1 MFNDLKLGNELFSP
15 GKKIIRLL
23 CLTVICFFSQKSLS
37 LAQDNYGLAFNSF
50 NVSQEK
56 RTSLE
61 IGKDKPL
68 CFSDNA
74 DISFDFY
81 FIPGRGTYFGY
92 LFRLIN
98 NAGQN
103 VDLLYNQKDLVFN
116 TVVGGTFSNINF
128 SVDSSKLYASW
139 TNIRYHFSSD
149 ALSCYLNGKL
159 YKTVKIALK
168 DRCFKLLF
176 GANTLHEFSTTDVP
190 PMVVR
195 NISVKDNNVPRYFW
209 ALSNGSGSVAD
220 NISHEKA
227 VVYNPVWQADI
238 HAQWQALRT
247 VDVKGNASIAYDPE
261 DEVLHI
267 VADDSVYRLP
277 VDDMMS
283 TVLES
288 PSSGYHLYQGNQSV
302 YNTVDSGIYNFYID
316 KNEIAG
322 FDPQRSVWD
331 HTFDSVPNTEYG
343 HTSRVYVKE
352 ENALYIFGGYGQMKY
367 KNRVQRYDFTTKKW
381 EDITAGGDYFTPRYL
396 AAATKSGNDIYI
408 LGGYGSHSG
417 DQLLN
422 PGYLYDLVKYNIPT
436 HTFKKIYS
444 LSEPDTSFV
453 FAGSMYIDSVE
464 KVYYALCFDR
474 SKYDTKLRLIKG
486 SLLKPHYEFTGNEI
500 PYSFHDIVSDAD
512 LFYSAHSRQLIAV
525 TQLVDL
531 GEKTRVKIY
540 GIAFPPENIASS
552 SSGGRT
558 SKTYIYV
565 LAGVII
571 LLVIVYLLFVRRK
584 KTGIGKI
591 ATPETAVKKIVGET
605 KEPAINETGYNNVV
619 HSELANKQVDKP
631 DFILQRENPV
641 IIKVFGTFE
650 MLDGEGEDVSRH
662 FSPLL
667 KEMFLVILLYTL
679 KNGKGIT
686 SEKLN
691 EIFWENKTGKNARN
705 NLSVNI
711 VRLKNILNKIGSIQ
725 IAKDGENWHCEY
737 DNKNVSIDLADYLQL
752 RAAYPLEHGKPYLD
766 KVLYFLSRGAFLKQM
781 ESPWLDDI
789 KADVNNKII
798 DELTGEIVHLDAQH
812 DAEYIIEVANCIAKF
827 DPLNEDALRY
837 KCKTLDKLGRHS
849 IAKTTYERFAKEY
862 RKSYGEDF
870 ALSFNDVLK

>member
-1 MFNDLKLGNELFSP
+1 MLP
-15 GKKIIRLL
+15 RKKIIRLL
-23 CLTVICFFSQKSLS
+23 CLTVICFFFQKSFC
-37 LAQDNYGLAFNSF
+37 LAQDDYGLAFNSF

-68 CFSDNA
+68 CLSANA
-74 DISFDFY
+74 DLSFDFY
-81 FIPGRGTYFGY
+81 FVPGRGTYFGY

-116 TVVGGTFSNINF
+116 TVVGGSFSNINF
-128 SVDSSKLYASW
+128 SIDSSALYAPW
-139 TNIRYHFSSD
+139 TNIRYHFSAD
-149 ALSCYLNGKL
+149 ALSCFINGKL
-159 YKTVKIALK
+159 YKTVKVALK
-168 DRCFKLLF
+168 DRCFRLLF

-195 NISVKDNNVPRYFW
+195 NIAIRDNG
-209 ALSNGSGSVAD
+209 ALKYSWPLGKGSDWVAD
-220 NISHEKA
+220 DISHEKA
-227 VVYNPVWQADI
+227 AVHNPVWQADL

-247 VDVKGNASIAYDPE
+247 VDVKGNASIAYDPA
-261 DEVLHI
+261 DEVLYI

-283 TVLES
+283 TVLKGR
-288 PSSGYHLYQGNQSV
+288 SSGYHLYQGNQSV
-302 YNTVDSGIYNFYID
+302 YSTIDSSIYNFYID
-316 KNEIAG
+316 KNEIARFYPG
-322 FDPQRSVWD
+322 RSVWD
-331 HTFDSVPNTEYG
+331 HAFDSVPNTEYG
-343 HTSRVYVKE
+343 HTNRIYVRE
-352 ENALYIFGGYGQMKY
+352 ENALYVFGGYGQMKY
-367 KNRVQRYDFTTKKW
+367 KNRVQRYDFTAKKW

-396 AAATKSGNDIYI
+396 AAAAKSGDDIYI

-422 PGYLYDLVKYNIPT
+422 PGYLYDLVKFNIPT

-444 LSEPDTSFV
+444 LPEPDTSFV
-453 FAGSMYIDSVE
+453 FAGSMYIDSAQ

-474 SKYDTKLRLIKG
+474 SKYDTRLRLIKG
-486 SLLKPHYEFTGNEI
+486 SLHKPEYTFIGNGI

-531 GEKTRVKIY
+531 GEKTRVNIY
-540 GIAFPPENIASS
+540 GIAFPPENIAS
-552 SSGGRT
+552 GDAGAGT
-558 SKTYIYV
+558 SKTYRYV
-565 LAGVII
+565 LAGII
-571 LLVIVYLLFVRRK
+571 VLLVIVYLLFVRKK
-584 KTGIGKI
+584 KTTAAG
-591 ATPETAVKKIVGET
+591 ASAQQPEPDSRQRVAET
-605 KEPAINETGYNNVV
+605 RESAINETGYNDVV
-619 HSELANKQVDKP
+619 HSELASKPVADKP
-631 DFILQRENPV
+631 DFMLQRENPV
-641 IIKVFGTFE
+641 VIKVFGTFE
-650 MLDGEGEDVSRH
+650 ILDGEGGDVSRQ

-679 KNGKGIT
+679 KNGKGVT

-691 EIFWENKTGKNARN
+691 EIFWENKTGKNAKN

-711 VRLKNILNKIGSIQ
+711 VRLKNILNKISGIQ
-725 IAKDGENWHCEY
+725 IAKDGENWYCEY

-752 RAAYPLEHGKPYLD
+752 RVAYPNEHGKLYLD

-798 DELTGEIVHLDAQH
+798 DELTEEIVRLDAQQ

-827 DPLNEDALRY
+827 DLLNEDALRY

-870 ALSFNDVLK
+870 EFSFNDILK

>member
-1 MFNDLKLGNELFSP
+1 MSSV
-15 GKKIIRLL
+15 KKIIGLL
-23 CLTVICFFSQKSLS
+23 CLTVICFFSQKS

-61 IGKDKPL
+61 IGEDKPL
-68 CFSDNA
+68 CLSDNI

-103 VDLLYNQKDLVFN
+103 VDLLYNQKYLIFN

-128 SVDSSKLYASW
+128 SLDSSALYASW
-139 TNIRYHFSSD
+139 TNIRYHFSGD
-149 ALSCYLNGKL
+149 ALACYLNGKL

-190 PMVVR
+190 PMVIR
-195 NISVKDNNVPRYFW
+195 NIAIRDNGVPKYFW
-209 ALSNGSGSVAD
+209 ALDNGSGSVVD

-227 VVYNPVWQADI
+227 VVHNPVWQADL
-238 HAQWQALRT
+238 HARWQELRT
-247 VDVKGNASIAYDPE
+247 VDVKGNASIAYDPVKE
-261 DEVLHI
+261 ILYI

-283 TVLES
+283 TILQN

-316 KNEIAG
+316 KNEIAR
-322 FDPQRSVWD
+322 FDPDRYTWD
-331 HTFDSVPNTEYG
+331 HKFDSVPNTEYG
-343 HTSRVYVKE
+343 HTNRIYVKE

-367 KNRVQRYDFTTKKW
+367 KNRVQRYDFATKKW

-396 AAATKSGNDIYI
+396 AAAAKSGNDIYI

-436 HTFKKIYS
+436 HTFKKVYS

-453 FAGSMYIDSVE
+453 FAGSMYIDSAE

-486 SLLKPHYEFTGNEI
+486 SLLKPQYEFTGNEI

-512 LFYSAHSRQLIAV
+512 LFYSAHSGQLIAV

-531 GEKTRVKIY
+531 GKKTRVKIY
-540 GIAFPPENIASS
+540 GIAFPPENIAGGN
-552 SSGGRT
+552 SGKQT
-558 SKTYIYV
+558 PEMYLYA
-565 LAGVII
+565 LAGIVVLLII
-571 LLVIVYLLFVRRK
+571 IYLLFIRK
-584 KTGIGKI
+584 KKTDITEAPAQQHDGQK
-591 ATPETAVKKIVGET
+591 AVET

-619 HSELANKQVDKP
+619 HSELAGKPVADRP
-631 DFILQRENPV
+631 DFVLQRENPV
-641 IIKVFGTFE
+641 VIRVFGAFE
-650 MLDGEGEDVSRH
+650 MLDGEGEDVSRQ

-679 KNGKGIT
+679 KNGKGVT

-711 VRLKNILNKIGSIQ
+711 VRLKNILNKIGAIH
-725 IAKDGENWHCEY
+725 IAKEGENWYCEY

-752 RAAYPLEHGKPYLD
+752 RAAYPQEHGKPYLD
-766 KVLYFLSRGAFLKQM
+766 KVLYFLTRGAFLKQM

-798 DELTGEIVHLDAQH
+798 DELTEEIARLDAQQ
-812 DAEYIIEVANCIAKF
+812 DAEYIIEVANCIANF

-870 ALSFNDVLK
+870 ELLFSDVLK